1 MRAARLI
8 ASGFGVGFVPA
19 APGTAGSVLGLAL
32 GAALLALSPAALA
45 LGAVGVTAVGLW
57 AIERALIG
65 ETAHDPG
72 WIVIDE
78 VAGQMVALL
87 GAAWRPSWA
96 GLLFA
101 FALFRLFDIAK
112 PGPVRWADRRSA
124 PVFVMADDLIAGGLA
139 AGGTAILLTAIALK
153 Y

>member
-1 MRAARLI
+1 MRPARLI
-8 ASGFGVGFVPA
+8 ASGFGIGFVPV
-19 APGTAGSVLGLAL
+19 APGTVGSVLGLAL
-32 GAALLALSPAALA
+32 GAALLAVSPAALA
-45 LGAVGVTAVGLW
+45 VGAVAVTGVGLW

-65 ETAHDPG
+65 EKARDPG

-96 GLLFA
+96 GLLIA

-112 PGPVRWADRRSA
+112 PGPVGWADRRTESA
-124 PVFVMADDLIAGGLA
+124 SVMADDLIAGGLA
-139 AGGTAILLTAIALK
+139 AAGTAILLTAIAL
-153 Y
+153 